1 MLQTTIS
8 IKVVDVGMVSA
19 EGRAGRL
26 QSADR
31 AAGGGRIEKSVRQKM
46 AAVENSP
53 DSFFPSLA
61 SSRVEGSSVA
71 IFPLEVERARAQ
83 TGSLGL
89 YWARS
94 GSFGLA
100 QARSGSN
107 ARSGPGLIVCLILNE
122 I

>member
-1 MLQTTIS
+1 
-8 IKVVDVGMVSA
+8 MVSA
-19 EGRAGRL
+19 EGRAGWL

-61 SSRVEGSSVA
+61 SSPVEGSSVA
-71 IFPLEVERARAQ
+71 IFPLELGRAWAQ
-83 TGSLGL
+83 SGSLGL
-89 YWARS
+89 NRARS
-94 GSFGLA
+94 GSIGLVR
-100 QARSGSN
+100 ARSGSLGLTQ

-122 I
+122 T

>member
-8 IKVVDVGMVSA
+8 ITVVDVGMVSA

-61 SSRVEGSSVA
+61 SSPVEGSSVA

-83 TGSLGL
+83 TGSFGL
-89 YWARS
+89 YWAQT
-94 GSFGLA
+94 GSFGLT
-100 QARSGSN
+100 Q